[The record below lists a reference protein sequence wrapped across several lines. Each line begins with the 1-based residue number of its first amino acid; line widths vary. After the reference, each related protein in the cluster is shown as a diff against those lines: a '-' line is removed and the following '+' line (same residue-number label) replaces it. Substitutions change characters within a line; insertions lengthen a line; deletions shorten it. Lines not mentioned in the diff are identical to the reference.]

1 MKTWTIESLETLK
14 ILDVEMVAL
23 ASFSISENGQSVYYK
38 VNLPPADITN
48 FIPYADITQDKVI
61 QWTKDA
67 IGQDVISQMYQA
79 LDNLIARSVIPT
91 PHPAPLPWADP
102 VDTE

>member
-1 MKTWTIESLETLK
+1 MKTWTIESLETMK
-14 ILDVEMVAL
+14 ISDVDMVAK
-23 ASFSISENGQSVYYK
+23 ASFSISENGKSVYYT
-38 VNLPPADITN
+38 VNLPPAEITN

-67 IGQDVISQMYQA
+67 IGQDVIGQMYQA

-91 PHPAPLPWADP
+91 PQPAPLPWAA
-102 VDTE
+102 E

>member
-91 PHPAPLPWADP
+91 PQPAPLPWADP